1 MVRQRQADLLL
12 IAATVIAACGWIFS
26 REAIAG
32 MPVFAFLGLRF
43 FFAALLL
50 LPFCRGFRPQKQH
63 WPKLIISG
71 LWFALNLCLWIYSV
85 STTASLGEGAFIM
98 SLSMMFVPLTA
109 WVMMKVR
116 PPRAWWECL
125 PIAVVGLGLLSLHM
139 PIAFH
144 PSQGWFLLTALVQ
157 SIWFC
162 YTSRCA
168 REVPLIPLT
177 TVQLAITGI
186 VGLTISAA
194 VERWDQPM
202 TLPTLG
208 WLVASIVIATSL
220 RFGLQMKGQKYAAV
234 ASAAIIMVLEPL
246 LSLLP
251 EVPNAYGRGAWAI
264 VTVVVMAP
272 LFEEVIFR
280 GVLLESTRAK
290 YGVMAAWLVSSAV
303 FGIVHVHPT
312 VAVNAFAIGLV
323 LGFVYMRTDSLWSTI
338 ILHAVNN
345 GIAYLALVTGHGNA
359 MLIDLVGSRTLYVLI
374 YIGAL
379 AVFAVSGYMML
390 LALRRLKAEDKNRAA
405 A

>member
-1 MVRQRQADLLL
+1 MTEKKAEAPVQEPAPAPEAAGKIWKLQGKFPALADYLVFFGIFLLAQVVGAVTALLVGCKWPDQTLLASADETVSTAEQVLVGHFNAVSYFVAMALTLVGFLFYRSRRRGPKIIAHFSSRGLNPVLLL
-12 IAATVIAACGWIFS
+12 WGV
-26 REAIAG
+26 
-32 MPVFAFLGLRF
+32 VFML
-43 FFAALLL
+43 
-50 LPFCRGFRPQKQH
+50 
-63 WPKLIISG
+63 
-71 LWFALNLCLWIYSV
+71 
-85 STTASLGEGAFIM
+85 
-98 SLSMMFVPLTA
+98 
-109 WVMMKVR
+109 
-116 PPRAWWECL
+116 
-125 PIAVVGLGLLSLHM
+125 
-139 PIAFH
+139 
-144 PSQGWFLLTALVQ
+144 
-157 SIWFC
+157 
-162 YTSRCA
+162 
-168 REVPLIPLT
+168 
-177 TVQLAITGI
+177 
-186 VGLTISAA
+186 
-194 VERWDQPM
+194 
-202 TLPTLG
+202 
-208 WLVASIVIATSL
+208 ATS
-220 RFGLQMKGQKYAAV
+220 V
-234 ASAAIIMVLEPL
+234 VLEPL

-290 YGVMAAWLVSSAV
+290 YGVMATWLVSSAV

-323 LGFVYMRTDSLWSTI
+323 RGFVYMRTDSLWSTI

>member
-1 MVRQRQADLLL
+1 MTEKKTEAPVQEPAPAPEAVGKIWKLQGKFPALADYLVFFGIFLLAQVVGAVTALLVGCKWPDQALLASADETVSTAEQVLVGHFNAVSYFVAMTLTLVGFLFYRSRRRGPKIIAHFSSRGLNPVLLL
-12 IAATVIAACGWIFS
+12 WGV
-26 REAIAG
+26 
-32 MPVFAFLGLRF
+32 VFML
-43 FFAALLL
+43 
-50 LPFCRGFRPQKQH
+50 
-63 WPKLIISG
+63 
-71 LWFALNLCLWIYSV
+71 
-85 STTASLGEGAFIM
+85 
-98 SLSMMFVPLTA
+98 
-109 WVMMKVR
+109 
-116 PPRAWWECL
+116 
-125 PIAVVGLGLLSLHM
+125 
-139 PIAFH
+139 
-144 PSQGWFLLTALVQ
+144 
-157 SIWFC
+157 
-162 YTSRCA
+162 
-168 REVPLIPLT
+168 
-177 TVQLAITGI
+177 
-186 VGLTISAA
+186 
-194 VERWDQPM
+194 
-202 TLPTLG
+202 
-208 WLVASIVIATSL
+208 ATS
-220 RFGLQMKGQKYAAV
+220 V
-234 ASAAIIMVLEPL
+234 VLEPL

-251 EVPNAYGRGAWAI
+251 EVPNAYGRGA
-264 VTVVVMAP
+264 